1 MEQMGTFMAE
11 YAEWFYMG
19 SSIVILI
26 LLIYVLHRIKKTERK
41 NLMMNRE
48 IEKRLQQI
56 EKQNRQKE
64 TEDRTENEHEKMTV
78 LEASEIQK
86 IIPHRYPMLL
96 VDRII
101 ELEPMKRAVGIKNIT
116 MNEMQFLGHFPGD
129 PIMPGVLMIE
139 AMAQVGG
146 VALLYPEEN
155 RGKIAVFGKI
165 DNVRFRKQIIPGDQV
180 ITEAIITKIRGNMGV
195 CECKGRVDGK
205 VACECECTF
214 AIMDAKK

>member
-64 TEDRTENEHEKMTV
+64 TEDRTENEHEKMT
-78 LEASEIQK
+78 
-86 IIPHRYPMLL
+86 
-96 VDRII
+96 
-101 ELEPMKRAVGIKNIT
+101 
-116 MNEMQFLGHFPGD
+116 
-129 PIMPGVLMIE
+129 
-139 AMAQVGG
+139 
-146 VALLYPEEN
+146 
-155 RGKIAVFGKI
+155 GKIRLKEDTDLHQTQVLQGLEKGKQNAESVTVIHDVIEEVFCYCS
-165 DNVRFRKQIIPGDQV
+165 DH
-180 ITEAIITKIRGNMGV
+180 
-195 CECKGRVDGK
+195 CKN
-205 VACECECTF
+205 
-214 AIMDAKK
+214 

>member
-64 TEDRTENEHEKMTV
+64 TEDRTENEHEKMT
-78 LEASEIQK
+78 
-86 IIPHRYPMLL
+86 
-96 VDRII
+96 
-101 ELEPMKRAVGIKNIT
+101 
-116 MNEMQFLGHFPGD
+116 
-129 PIMPGVLMIE
+129 
-139 AMAQVGG
+139 
-146 VALLYPEEN
+146 
-155 RGKIAVFGKI
+155 GKIRLKEDTDLHQTQVLQGLEKGKQNAESVTVIHDVIAVSYTHLDVYKRQVYI
-165 DNVRFRKQIIPGDQV
+165 IHRENVHI
-180 ITEAIITKIRGNMGV
+180 
-195 CECKGRVDGK
+195 
-205 VACECECTF
+205 
-214 AIMDAKK
+214 

>member
-64 TEDRTENEHEKMTV
+64 NEHEKMT
-78 LEASEIQK
+78 
-86 IIPHRYPMLL
+86 
-96 VDRII
+96 
-101 ELEPMKRAVGIKNIT
+101 
-116 MNEMQFLGHFPGD
+116 
-129 PIMPGVLMIE
+129 
-139 AMAQVGG
+139 
-146 VALLYPEEN
+146 
-155 RGKIAVFGKI
+155 GKIRLKEDTDLHQTQVLQGLEKGKQNAESVTVIHDVIEEVFS
-165 DNVRFRKQIIPGDQV
+165 
-180 ITEAIITKIRGNMGV
+180 
-195 CECKGRVDGK
+195 
-205 VACECECTF
+205 
-214 AIMDAKK
+214 

>member
-64 TEDRTENEHEKMTV
+64 TEDRTEKMT
-78 LEASEIQK
+78 
-86 IIPHRYPMLL
+86 
-96 VDRII
+96 
-101 ELEPMKRAVGIKNIT
+101 
-116 MNEMQFLGHFPGD
+116 
-129 PIMPGVLMIE
+129 
-139 AMAQVGG
+139 
-146 VALLYPEEN
+146 
-155 RGKIAVFGKI
+155 GKIRLKEDTDLHQTQVLQGLEKGKQNAESVTVIHDVIEEVFS
-165 DNVRFRKQIIPGDQV
+165 
-180 ITEAIITKIRGNMGV
+180 
-195 CECKGRVDGK
+195 
-205 VACECECTF
+205 
-214 AIMDAKK
+214 

>member
-64 TEDRTENEHEKMTV
+64 TEDRTENEHEKMTG
-78 LEASEIQK
+78 K
-86 IIPHRYPMLL
+86 IRLK
-96 VDRII
+96 
-101 ELEPMKRAVGIKNIT
+101 E
-116 MNEMQFLGHFPGD
+116 
-129 PIMPGVLMIE
+129 
-139 AMAQVGG
+139 AQVLQGLEKG
-146 VALLYPEEN
+146 KQNAESVTVIHDVIEE
-155 RGKIAVFGKI
+155 VFS
-165 DNVRFRKQIIPGDQV
+165 
-180 ITEAIITKIRGNMGV
+180 
-195 CECKGRVDGK
+195 
-205 VACECECTF
+205 
-214 AIMDAKK
+214 

>member
-64 TEDRTENEHEKMTV
+64 TEDRTENEHEKMT
-78 LEASEIQK
+78 
-86 IIPHRYPMLL
+86 
-96 VDRII
+96 
-101 ELEPMKRAVGIKNIT
+101 
-116 MNEMQFLGHFPGD
+116 
-129 PIMPGVLMIE
+129 
-139 AMAQVGG
+139 
-146 VALLYPEEN
+146 
-155 RGKIAVFGKI
+155 GKIRLKEDTCLLGSEMCIRDRKEDTDLHQTQVLQGLEKGKQNAESVTVIHDVIEEVFS
-165 DNVRFRKQIIPGDQV
+165 
-180 ITEAIITKIRGNMGV
+180 
-195 CECKGRVDGK
+195 
-205 VACECECTF
+205 
-214 AIMDAKK
+214 

>member
-64 TEDRTENEHEKMTV
+64 NPNPTQTP
-78 LEASEIQK
+78 QK
-86 IIPHRYPMLL
+86 KQPNTNQILTKLVVDISIIPS
-96 VDRII
+96 
-101 ELEPMKRAVGIKNIT
+101 IT
-116 MNEMQFLGHFPGD
+116 
-129 PIMPGVLMIE
+129 
-139 AMAQVGG
+139 A
-146 VALLYPEEN
+146 
-155 RGKIAVFGKI
+155 
-165 DNVRFRKQIIPGDQV
+165 
-180 ITEAIITKIRGNMGV
+180 TKSHI
-195 CECKGRVDGK
+195 
-205 VACECECTF
+205 
-214 AIMDAKK
+214 

>member
-64 TEDRTENEHEKMTV
+64 TEDRTVINSVMKCLFCLKE
-78 LEASEIQK
+78 Q
-86 IIPHRYPMLL
+86 RRLL
-96 VDRII
+96 S
-101 ELEPMKRAVGIKNIT
+101 N
-116 MNEMQFLGHFPGD
+116 
-129 PIMPGVLMIE
+129 MPS
-139 AMAQVGG
+139 Q
-146 VALLYPEEN
+146 
-155 RGKIAVFGKI
+155 
-165 DNVRFRKQIIPGDQV
+165 
-180 ITEAIITKIRGNMGV
+180 AI
-195 CECKGRVDGK
+195 
-205 VACECECTF
+205 
-214 AIMDAKK
+214 